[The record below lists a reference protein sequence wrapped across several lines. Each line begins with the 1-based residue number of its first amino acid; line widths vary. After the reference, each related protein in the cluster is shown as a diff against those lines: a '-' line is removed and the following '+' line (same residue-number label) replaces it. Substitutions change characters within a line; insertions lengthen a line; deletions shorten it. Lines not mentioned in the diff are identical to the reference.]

1 MIEVFR
7 TNVTRKKASKR
18 IREQLLEILPGAF
31 IHFDLEDCDKIL
43 RIERR
48 EQPIDVLRVI
58 EWMKKTG
65 FECELLND

>member
-7 TNVTRKKASKR
+7 TNVTRKKTSKR
-18 IREQLLEILPGAF
+18 IGEQLLEIVPGAL
-31 IHFDLEDCDKIL
+31 IHFDLDDCDKIL

-48 EQPIDVLRVI
+48 EQPIDVLQVI